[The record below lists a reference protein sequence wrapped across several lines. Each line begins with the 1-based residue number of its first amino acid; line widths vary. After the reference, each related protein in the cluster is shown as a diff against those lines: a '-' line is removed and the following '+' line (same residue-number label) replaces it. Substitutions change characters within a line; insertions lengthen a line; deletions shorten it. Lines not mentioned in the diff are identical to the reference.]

1 MEQSKC
7 TIKPHKYDKLEYL
20 CAVQHFNCNM
30 QKIEVEK
37 NEKCISTLI
46 PLNEYDLLG
55 GYEKDT
61 IYLVIPHNQED
72 INCLNIINGYFCQ
85 YCEPLFEGEHIGQV
99 VIVAIHCSYY
109 SKDITEDCFGVDFN
123 LLSKYTAEVTSELE
137 ELGKYATEEIAQRAK
152 KYEYNK
158 AQEKVFGLV
167 ESYFEE
173 GRKYGYH
180 DFKMW
185 CEDNTNND
193 TEKMIVEKIANEV
206 NTIGTWLFE

>member
-1 MEQSKC
+1 MEQNKC
-7 TIKPHKYDKLEYL
+7 TPYRYSELEYL
-20 CAVQHFNCNM
+20 CACKHFNYVL
-30 QKIEVEK
+30 QKVEVEK
-37 NEKCISTLI
+37 NTKYTDTIT
-46 PLNEYDLLG
+46 PLDAYDLLG
-55 GYEKDT
+55 GYERDT
-61 IYLVIPHNQED
+61 VYLVIPHNQED
-72 INCLNIINGYFCQ
+72 INCLNIINGYFQ
-85 YCEPLFEGEHIGQV
+85 QNREPIFEEEHIGQV
-99 VIVAIHCSYY
+99 ILAIIHCNYY

-123 LLSKYTAEVTSELE
+123 LLSNHTAEVTSELE
-137 ELGKYATEEIAQRAK
+137 ELNKFATKEIAQHIK
-152 KYEYNK
+152 MQEYNK

-173 GRKYGYH
+173 GRRNGYH

>member
-1 MEQSKC
+1 MKQC
-7 TIKPHKYDKLEYL
+7 TPIKPHKYDKLKYL
-20 CAVQHFNCNM
+20 CAVQHFNCNIP
-30 QKIEVEK
+30 KIEVEK
-37 NEKCISTLI
+37 NVKYLDTIT
-46 PLNEYDLLG
+46 PLNEYDALG
-55 GYEKDT
+55 GYERDT

-85 YCEPLFEGEHIGQV
+85 YCEPLFEEEHIGQV
-99 VIVAIHCSYY
+99 ILAIIQCNYY
-109 SKDITEDCFGVDFN
+109 SKDITEDCFGVYFN
-123 LLSKYTAEVTSELE
+123 LLSNYTAEVTSELE
-137 ELGKYATEEIAQRAK
+137 ELNKFATKEITQLIK
-152 KYEYNK
+152 MHEYNK

-173 GRKYGYH
+173 GRRNGYH

-193 TEKMIVEKIANEV
+193 TEKMIIEKIATEV